1 MKKTIFTSWFQSTIM
16 TEIESKEKRSILIKI
31 LIFWWKTTKKTMKW
45 RFKKIMVIIKRS
57 GLFYLTFNYWYL
69 SIDEL
74 VYKAINDHQTSKKK
88 KTKKRILDKPV
99 ELYVELLLV
108 TDRTIFEDHKR
119 YAQTDDN
126 DITFLHMRTYF
137 THYINGVWI

>member
-16 TEIESKEKRSILIKI
+16 TEIESREKRLIRTKI

-57 GLFYLTFNYWYL
+57 IFFDLNCFDYWNL

-126 DITFLHMRTYF
+126 DLTFLHIRTYF
-137 THYINGVWI
+137 THYINGV

>member
-1 MKKTIFTSWFQSTIM
+1 MKKTIFTSWFQSTII
-16 TEIESKEKRSILIKI
+16 TEIESREKRLIRIKI
-31 LIFWWKTTKKTMKW
+31 VIFWWKTTKKTMKW

-57 GLFYLTFNYWYL
+57 IFFDLNFFDYWNL

-74 VYKAINDHQTSKKK
+74 VYKAINDHQTLKKK

-119 YAQTDDN
+119 YVQTDDN
-126 DITFLHMRTYF
+126 DLTFLHMRTYF
-137 THYINGVWI
+137 THYINGV